1 MLSPNFSAPS
11 SWCPVVM
18 VPVERFYVSQMAIA
32 TGHSM
37 DYRRYMWKVSY

>member
-1 MLSPNFSAPS
+1 
-11 SWCPVVM
+11 M